1 MKCYLEARLLV
12 RLKGIYIMKY
22 VVVCSSAA
30 HWHLVASLGLSQSTT
45 TCIHLSN

>member
-22 VVVCSSAA
+22 VVVCSRA
-30 HWHLVASLGLSQSTT
+30 HWHLVASLGLGERA